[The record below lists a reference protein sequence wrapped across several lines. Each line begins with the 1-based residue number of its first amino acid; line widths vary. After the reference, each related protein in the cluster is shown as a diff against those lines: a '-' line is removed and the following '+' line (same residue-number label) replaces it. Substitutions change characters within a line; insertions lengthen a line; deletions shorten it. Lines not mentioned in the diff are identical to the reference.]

1 MTTPLLSSTAPG
13 TPPPGRQSVRTRRS
27 GALAGAAVRDAVTI
41 AGVWILLVVATAA
54 VRPDF
59 LSTQT
64 LLAVTFTASISGVL
78 AVSQSLIVISG
89 GLLDLS
95 LPVSLILSAWT
106 TVTVLTAG
114 APTALAV
121 VVGIVTGACWGLLNG
136 LIVVFGK
143 LNPIIVTLATGF
155 GGLAFMLLMF
165 KSAQIPSGSDL
176 RQFGLG
182 RFLGLPNIFW
192 PMIAVIVLA
201 GVALAYTR
209 WGRHLIAVGGN
220 AQAAKARGISLRR
233 IRLATFAGAGAVAG
247 LAGVLFSAVNPSFTP
262 NAGAGFQLIVI
273 AAVILAGVSLSGG
286 KGNLLVL
293 LLSVGFLAT
302 IPTSIAFFGLA
313 PAWAMVFQGALLVIA
328 VGIDGYRMKRSA
340 R

>member
-1 MTTPLLSSTAPG
+1 MTTSLLPSTEPA
-13 TPPPGRQSVRTRRS
+13 TPPERRS
-27 GALAGAAVRDAVTI
+27 ARRPDAPAGTAARDALTI
-41 AGVWILLVVATAA
+41 AGVWALLIVVTTL

-59 LSTQT
+59 LSSQT
-64 LLAVTFTASISGVL
+64 LLAVTFTASITGIL
-78 AVSQSLIVISG
+78 AVAQSLIVISG

-95 LPVSLILSAWT
+95 LPVSLVLSAFT
-106 TVTVLTAG
+106 TVTAVTAG
-114 APTALAV
+114 APTIVAIA
-121 VVGIVTGACWGLLNG
+121 VGIVTGAAWGALNG

-155 GGLAFMLLMF
+155 GGLALMLLVF
-165 KSAQIPSGSDL
+165 KSAQIPSGSEL

-192 PMIAVIVLA
+192 PMIAIIVLA
-201 GVALAYTR
+201 GLALACTR
-209 WGRHLIAVGGN
+209 WGRRLIAVGGN
-220 AQAAKARGISLRR
+220 AQAAKARGIPLRR
-233 IRLATFAGAGAVAG
+233 TRLSIFIGAGAVAG
-247 LAGVLFSAVNPSFTP
+247 LAGVLFSTVNPSFTP

>member
-1 MTTPLLSSTAPG
+1 MNTSLLSSTEPA
-13 TPPPGRQSVRTRRS
+13 TPAGRQGKPAGRS
-27 GALAGAAVRDAVTI
+27 DARAGTAVRDALTI
-41 AGVWILLVVATAA
+41 AGVWVLLIVVTTV

-64 LLAVTFTASISGVL
+64 LLAVTFTASISGIL
-78 AVSQSLIVISG
+78 AVAQSLVVISG

-106 TVTVLTAG
+106 TVMVLGAGGSTVV
-114 APTALAV
+114 AV
-121 VVGIVTGACWGLLNG
+121 TVGILTGAAWGALNG

-155 GGLAFMLLMF
+155 GGLALMLLLF
-165 KSAQIPSGSDL
+165 QSAQIPAGSEL

-192 PMIAVIVLA
+192 PMIAVVLLA
-201 GVALAYTR
+201 GLALAYTR
-209 WGRHLIAVGGN
+209 WGRRLIAVGGN
-220 AQAAKARGISLRR
+220 AQAAKARGISLRKA
-233 IRLATFAGAGAVAG
+233 RLGTFIGAGAVAG
-247 LAGVLFSAVNPSFTP
+247 LAGVMFTAVNPSFTP

-313 PAWAMVFQGALLVIA
+313 PAWAMVFQGALLMFA
-328 VGIDGYRMKRSA
+328 VGIDGFRLKRSA

>member
-1 MTTPLLSSTAPG
+1 MTTTSITPTESSQL
-13 TPPPGRQSVRTRRS
+13 GRQSGASRRPDARPDV
-27 GALAGAAVRDAVTI
+27 ALRDALSI
-41 AGVWILLVVATAA
+41 AGVWLLLIVATTI

-64 LLAVTFTASISGVL
+64 LLAITFTMSISGVL
-78 AVSQSLIVISG
+78 AVAQALVVISG

-95 LPVSLILSAWT
+95 LPVALVFSAWV
-106 TVTVLTAG
+106 TVTALTVGLPTWTAVLVGIIAG
-114 APTALAV
+114 AA
-121 VVGIVTGACWGLLNG
+121 WGSLNG

-155 GGLAFMLLMF
+155 GGLAVMLIFF
-165 KSAQIPSGSDL
+165 KSAQIPSTSDL
-176 RQFGLG
+176 RSFGLG
-182 RFLGLPNIFW
+182 RFLGLPNVFW
-192 PMIAVIVLA
+192 PMVALVVLT
-201 GVALAYTR
+201 GLALAYTR
-209 WGRHLIAVGGN
+209 WGRHLTAIGGN
-220 AQAAKARGISLRR
+220 PRAALARGISLRR
-233 IRLATFAGAGAVAG
+233 TRFFVFLGAGAIAG
-247 LAGVLFSAVNPSFTP
+247 AAGVLFSAVNPSFTP
-262 NAGAGFQLIVI
+262 NAGAGYQLIVI

-313 PAWAMVFQGALLVIA
+313 PAWALVFQGALLILA
-328 VGIDGYRMKRSA
+328 VGIDGYRLKRSA